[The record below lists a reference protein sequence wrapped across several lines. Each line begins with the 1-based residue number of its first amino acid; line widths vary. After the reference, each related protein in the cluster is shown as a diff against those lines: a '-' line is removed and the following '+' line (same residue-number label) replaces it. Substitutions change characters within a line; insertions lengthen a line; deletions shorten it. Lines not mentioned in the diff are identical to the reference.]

1 MVSITIAGKVIIEA
15 WQDNNLIAIW
25 VILKASTGEDWAT

>member
-1 MVSITIAGKVIIEA
+1 MVSVTTAGKVNIKA

-25 VILKASTGEDWAT
+25 VIRKASTGEDWAT